1 GRRGMDAELVLE
13 ADAPHVVPR
22 TGRAVVV
29 DMVLGHEEQRYAA
42 AAVGR
47 AGQACEDEMND
58 VLGQIVLA
66 EGDEDLLPGDPV
78 LAGVLSVLDRRRG
91 RAQRAEVAA
100 RLWLGEV

>member
-1 GRRGMDAELVLE
+1 
-13 ADAPHVVPR
+13 
-22 TGRAVVV
+22 
-29 DMVLGHEEQRYAA
+29 EQRYAA

-91 RAQRAEVAA
+91 RAHRAEVAA
-100 RLWLGEV
+100 RLWLGEVHRARPLAADQLRQIGRLLRLATVMIERLGRAD